1 MDNDLWLAAPCAA
14 VKIWSIGSGL
24 QWQANPVALEWGKSA
39 QLRDAD
45 WHAVAGQLAAAQPDS
60 GGAEGTLATPPL
72 RWNSVRAGSA
82 WVVWLQ
88 PASARHTEPW
98 RITADKLELVQRFG
112 RLGLWERD
120 LRSGESR
127 WDAHTFRL
135 FGFEPGEVV
144 PDFEVAATRIH
155 PDDRDRARHEYRRF
169 LQQPGR
175 HATRYRLSLPD
186 GSLRHVHAVLDVRA
200 DPDGRPQS
208 VVGGMFDDTEGVTRV
223 LAQEAVSA
231 KFEKALNLAKV
242 SVWHIDAGR
251 ERIVFNDVGYELAGL
266 GRSPEGLGL
275 EQVRATVHPDDIDAI
290 VRAADEA
297 AQRPGVV
304 DVEARYRSPDGGY
317 RHLLT
322 RRVAERDANGGVIG
336 LMGISL
342 DQTVQIAE
350 REHAHALAR
359 RIELVA
365 EAARVGV
372 WSVDTVRDT
381 VEWNAEM
388 WHIYGLAPS
397 AAAPNLK
404 RWIGELVH
412 PDDRRALVTQ
422 RRQAVE
428 QGRLDFEAEFR
439 VVRPSG
445 EVRWVAC
452 RSRRELREGGELVVG
467 IHLDLTEQA
476 MQRQHAEQALRDRE
490 SAQRANLAKSAF
502 LARISHELRTPLNAV
517 LGFAQLLEHGDAAN
531 RLTPLQLE
539 RVAHIRCAGQH
550 LMALIGDV
558 LDLSAIE
565 AGNLTVARE
574 PVSVDTVLADV
585 AAWLAPLATA
595 GRVDVR
601 LERGDAWVLADAQ
614 RLRQIVVHLASD
626 AVKYAPA
633 GATVWLGGYSGADSG
648 TSADEQ
654 EGAPG
659 WFVCVRDDGSGLT
672 ATEREH
678 LAESFAR
685 LESERQTQETKE
697 LKEPAIGL
705 TIVRRLAEFMGGRV
719 DVVGAGGSGS
729 EFRVWLPACAAPHKA
744 PPAAQGEVQG
754 SPAPQLSIVYIE
766 DNPVNVILVKEL
778 VAMRPA
784 VALACCVDGLS
795 GVERALEDR
804 PDVVLVDMQLPD
816 IDGYEVLERLRGQP
830 GMAASSIIAL
840 SANAMSDDIA
850 RATAAGFDDYWTKPI
865 DFRRFLAGLDALVAA
880 RMPAG
885 AAH

>member
-14 VKIWSIGSGL
+14 IKIWSTGSGL
-24 QWQANPVALEWGKSA
+24 RWQANQAALEWGRSVR
-39 QLRDAD
+39 LRDSD

-60 GGAEGTLATPPL
+60 GGSEGALTAPPL
-72 RWNSVRAGSA
+72 RWNSVRTGSA

-88 PASARHTEPW
+88 PLPAPDAEPW
-98 RITADKLELVQRFG
+98 RIAADKLELVQRFG

-120 LRSGESR
+120 LRSGEGR

-144 PDFEVAATRIH
+144 PDFEIAATRIH
-155 PDDRDRARHEYRRF
+155 PDDRERVRHEYRHF
-169 LQQPGR
+169 LLQPGR
-175 HATRYRLSLPD
+175 HATRYRLSLPG
-186 GSLRHVHAVLDVRA
+186 GSLRHVHAVLEVRA
-200 DPDGRPQS
+200 DADGRPQS
-208 VVGGMFDDTEGVTRV
+208 VVGGMFDDTEGVARA

-231 KFEKALNLAKV
+231 KFEKALSLAKV

-266 GRSPEGLGL
+266 GRPPEGLGL
-275 EQVRATVHPDDIDAI
+275 DQVRATAHPDDIDAI

-297 AQRPGVV
+297 IQRPGVV
-304 DVEARYRSPDGGY
+304 DVEARYRNPDGTY

-322 RRVAERDANGGVIG
+322 RRVAERDANGSVIG

-342 DQTVQIAE
+342 DQTAQIAE

-359 RIELVA
+359 RIELVT

-372 WSVDTVRDT
+372 WSVDTVLDT

-388 WHIYGLAPS
+388 WRIYGLVPGAGAPS
-397 AAAPNLK
+397 LK

-428 QGRLDFEAEFR
+428 QGRFDFEAEFR
-439 VVRPSG
+439 IVRPGG

-467 IHLDLTEQA
+467 IHLDLTEQTL
-476 MQRQHAEQALRDRE
+476 QRQHAEQALRDRE

-517 LGFAQLLEHGDAAN
+517 LGFAQLLEHDDAAN
-531 RLTPLQLE
+531 RLPPVQLE
-539 RVAHIRCAGQH
+539 RVAHIRAAGEH

-574 PVSVDTVLADV
+574 PVPVDAVLGDV
-585 AAWLAPLATA
+585 AAWLAPLAA
-595 GRVDVR
+595 GGRVVVR
-601 LERGDAWVLADAQ
+601 VERSEAWVLADAQ
-614 RLRQIVVHLASD
+614 RLRQIVVNLASD

-633 GATVWLGGYSGADSG
+633 GATVWLAAHSGEQSG
-648 TSADEQ
+648 D
-654 EGAPG
+654 PG
-659 WFVCVRDDGSGLT
+659 WFVCVRDDGRGLT
-672 ATEREH
+672 AIEREH
-678 LAESFAR
+678 LADSFAQ
-685 LESERQTQETKE
+685 LESERES
-697 LKEPAIGL
+697 KEPAIGL

-729 EFRVWLPACAAPHKA
+729 EFRVWLPACAAPHTVQ
-744 PPAAQGEVQG
+744 PAGQGGARGPV
-754 SPAPQLSIVYIE
+754 APQLSIVYIE

-778 VAMRPA
+778 VAMRPG
-784 VALACCVDGLS
+784 VGLACCVDGMS
-795 GVERALEDR
+795 GVERALDDR

-816 IDGYEVLERLRGQP
+816 IDGYEVLKRLRGQP
-830 GMAASSIIAL
+830 SMATSSIIAL
-840 SANAMSDDIA
+840 SANGMGDDIA
-850 RATAAGFDDYWTKPI
+850 RARAAGFDDYWTKPI
-865 DFRRFLAGLDALVAA
+865 DFRRFLAGLDALMTAKAGQGADAA
-880 RMPAG
+880 Y
-885 AAH
+885 

>member
-14 VKIWSIGSGL
+14 IKIWNAETGL
-24 QWQANPVALEWGKSA
+24 RWQANPAALEWGRST
-39 QLRDAD
+39 QLRDSD
-45 WHAVAGQLAAAQPDS
+45 WHAVATQLAAVQPGS
-60 GGAEGTLATPPL
+60 GGAEGTLTTPPL
-72 RWNSVRAGSA
+72 RWNSVRAEGA

-88 PASARHTEPW
+88 PVAAPDAEPW

-144 PDFEVAATRIH
+144 PDFEIAAMRIH
-155 PDDRDRARHEYRRF
+155 PDDRDRARREYRQF

-186 GSLRHVHAVLDVRA
+186 GSLRHVHAVLEVRA
-200 DPDGRPQS
+200 DADGRPRS
-208 VVGGMFDDTEGVTRV
+208 VVGGMFDDTEGVMRV

-231 KFEKALNLAKV
+231 KFEKALSLAKV

-251 ERIVFNDVGYELAGL
+251 QRIVFNDVGYEVAGL

-275 EQVRATVHPDDIDAI
+275 DQVRATLHPDDIDAV
-290 VRAADEA
+290 VRAAEEA
-297 AQRPGVV
+297 TQRPGVV
-304 DVEARYRSPDGGY
+304 DVEARYRQPDGGY

-322 RRVAERDANGGVIG
+322 RRVAERDANGSVIG

-342 DQTVQIAE
+342 DQTAQIAE
-350 REHAHALAR
+350 REHAHALGR
-359 RIELVA
+359 RIELVT

-388 WHIYGLAPS
+388 LSIYGLAPG
-397 AAAPNLK
+397 AAAPGLK

-439 VVRPSG
+439 VVRPDG
-445 EVRWVAC
+445 DVRWVAC
-452 RSRRELREGGELVVG
+452 RSRRELREGGEVVVG
-467 IHLDLTEQA
+467 IHLDLTEQTL
-476 MQRQHAEQALRDRE
+476 QRQHAEQALRDRE

-517 LGFAQLLEHGDAAN
+517 LGFAQLLERDEAAN
-531 RLTPLQLE
+531 RLPPLQLE
-539 RVAHIRCAGQH
+539 RVAHIRTAGEH

-565 AGNLTVARE
+565 AGNLAVARE
-574 PVSVDTVLADV
+574 PVSVDAVLRDV
-585 AAWLAPLATA
+585 AAWLASLAAA
-595 GRVDVR
+595 GRVVVR
-601 LERGDAWVLADAQ
+601 VERSEAWVLADAQ
-614 RLRQIVVHLASD
+614 RLRQILVNLASD

-633 GATVWLGGYSGADSG
+633 GATVWLAARSGEQSG
-648 TSADEQ
+648 
-654 EGAPG
+654 GAPG
-659 WFVCVRDDGSGLT
+659 WFVCVRDDGRGLT
-672 ATEREH
+672 ATERER
-678 LAESFAR
+678 LADSFAR

-697 LKEPAIGL
+697 LQEPAIGL

-719 DVVGAGGSGS
+719 DVAGAVGSGS
-729 EFRVWLPACAAPHKA
+729 EFRVWLPACAAPHAAA
-744 PPAAQGEVQG
+744 PAGQGSAQG
-754 SPAPQLSIVYIE
+754 SPQPQLSIVYIE

-778 VAMRPA
+778 VAMRPE
-784 VALACCVDGLS
+784 VVLACSVDGMS
-795 GVERALEDR
+795 GVERALDER

-816 IDGYEVLERLRGQP
+816 IDGYEVLKRLRGQP
-830 GMAASSIIAL
+830 SMAASSIIAL
-840 SANAMSDDIA
+840 SANGMSDDIA
-850 RATAAGFDDYWTKPI
+850 RAREAGFDDYWTKPI

-880 RMPAG
+880 KTGASADAPAG
-885 AAH
+885 ASH

>member
-1 MDNDLWLAAPCAA
+1 MDDDLWLAAPCAA
-14 VKIWSIGSGL
+14 IKIWNAESGL
-24 QWQANPVALEWGKSA
+24 RWQANPAALELGRS
-39 QLRDAD
+39 QLRESD
-45 WHAVAGQLAAAQPDS
+45 WHAVARQLAAAQPAR
-60 GGAEGTLATPPL
+60 GGAEGTLTAPSL

-88 PASARHTEPW
+88 PVAAPVVESDREPW

-155 PDDRDRARHEYRRF
+155 PDDRDRARREYRQF

-186 GSLRHVHAVLDVRA
+186 GSLRHVHAVLEVRA
-200 DPDGRPQS
+200 DADGRPRS

-231 KFEKALNLAKV
+231 KFEKALSLAKV

-251 ERIVFNDVGYELAGL
+251 QRIVFNDVGYELAGL
-266 GRSPEGLGL
+266 GRPAEGLGL
-275 EQVRATVHPDDIDAI
+275 DHVRATVHPDDIDAI
-290 VRAADEA
+290 VRAAEEA
-297 AQRPGVV
+297 TQRPGVV
-304 DVEARYRSPDGGY
+304 DVEARYRQPDGGY

-322 RRVAERDANGGVIG
+322 RRVAERDANGRVIG

-342 DQTVQIAE
+342 DQTAQIAE
-350 REHAHALAR
+350 REHAHALGR
-359 RIELVA
+359 RIELVT

-372 WSVDTVRDT
+372 WSVDTVRDS

-388 WHIYGLAPS
+388 LRIYGLAPG
-397 AAAPNLK
+397 APAPSLK

-439 VVRPSG
+439 VMRPDG
-445 EVRWVAC
+445 DVRWVAC

-467 IHLDLTEQA
+467 IHLDLTEQTL
-476 MQRQHAEQALRDRE
+476 QRQHAEQALRDRE

-517 LGFAQLLEHGDAAN
+517 LGFAQLLERDDAN
-531 RLTPLQLE
+531 RLPPLQLE
-539 RVAHIRCAGQH
+539 RAAHIRTAGEH

-565 AGNLTVARE
+565 AGNLAVARE
-574 PVSVDTVLADV
+574 PVSVDAVLRDV
-585 AAWLAPLATA
+585 AAWLAPLAAA
-595 GRVDVR
+595 GRVVLR
-601 LERGDAWVLADAQ
+601 VERSDTWVLADAQ
-614 RLRQIVVHLASD
+614 RLRQILVNLASD

-633 GATVWLGGYSGADSG
+633 GATVMLAAQSG
-648 TSADEQ
+648 EQ
-654 EGAPG
+654 AGAPG
-659 WFVCVRDDGSGLT
+659 WFVCVRDDGRGLT

-678 LAESFAR
+678 LADSFAR

-697 LKEPAIGL
+697 LQEPAIGL
-705 TIVRRLAEFMGGRV
+705 TIQRRLAELMGGRV
-719 DVVGAGGSGS
+719 DVASAAGSGS
-729 EFRVWLPACAAPHKA
+729 EFRVWLPACSAPHAAAPA
-744 PPAAQGEVQG
+744 GQGSAQG
-754 SPAPQLSIVYIE
+754 APQPELSIVYIE

-778 VAMRPA
+778 VAMRPG
-784 VALACCVDGLS
+784 VVLACSVDGMS
-795 GVERALEDR
+795 GVERALAER

-816 IDGYEVLERLRGQP
+816 IDGYEVLKRLRGQP

-840 SANAMSDDIA
+840 SANGMSDDIA
-850 RATAAGFDDYWTKPI
+850 RARAAGFDDYWTKPI

-880 RMPAG
+880 RARASADAPAG
-885 AAH
+885 APH

>member
-14 VKIWSIGSGL
+14 IKIWNAESGL
-24 QWQANPVALEWGKSA
+24 RWQANRAALEWGRST

-45 WHAVAGQLAAAQPDS
+45 WHAVAAQLAAAQPDS
-60 GGAEGTLATPPL
+60 GGGEGALTTPPL

-88 PASARHTEPW
+88 AAAAHDAEPW
-98 RITADKLELVQRFG
+98 RISADKLELVQRFG

-120 LRSGESR
+120 LRSGEGW

-144 PDFEVAATRIH
+144 PDFEIAATRIH
-155 PDDRDRARHEYRRF
+155 PDDRDRVRREYRHF

-186 GSLRHVHAVLDVRA
+186 GSLRHVHAVLEVRA
-200 DPDGRPQS
+200 DADGRPQS
-208 VVGGMFDDTEGVTRV
+208 VVGGMFDDTEGVARV

-231 KFEKALNLAKV
+231 KFEKALSLAKV
-242 SVWHIDAGR
+242 SVWHIDADR
-251 ERIVFNDVGYELAGL
+251 KRIVFNDVGYELTGL
-266 GRSPEGLGL
+266 GRPPEGLSL
-275 EQVRATVHPDDIDAI
+275 DHVRATAHPDDIDAI
-290 VRAADEA
+290 MRAADEA
-297 AQRPGVV
+297 TQRPGVV
-304 DVEARYRSPDGGY
+304 DVEARYRNPDGSY

-322 RRVAERDANGGVIG
+322 RRVAERDANGSVIG

-342 DQTVQIAE
+342 DQTAQIAE
-350 REHAHALAR
+350 RERAHALAR
-359 RIELVA
+359 RIELVT

-388 WHIYGLAPS
+388 LRIYGLAPNTE
-397 AAAPNLK
+397 APSLK

-412 PDDRRALVTQ
+412 PDDRRALVAQ
-422 RRQAVE
+422 RRQTVE

-439 VVRPSG
+439 VVRPGG

-467 IHLDLTEQA
+467 IHLDLTEQTL
-476 MQRQHAEQALRDRE
+476 QRQHAEQALRDRE

-517 LGFAQLLEHGDAAN
+517 LGFAQLLEHDDAAN
-531 RLTPLQLE
+531 RLPPLQLE
-539 RVAHIRCAGQH
+539 RVAHIRTAGEH

-565 AGNLTVARE
+565 AGSLTVARE
-574 PVSVDTVLADV
+574 PVSVDAVLGDV
-585 AAWLAPLATA
+585 AAWLAPLAA
-595 GRVDVR
+595 GGRVVVR
-601 LERGDAWVLADAQ
+601 VERSDAWVLADAQ
-614 RLRQIVVHLASD
+614 RLRQILVNLASD

-633 GATVWLGGYSGADSG
+633 GATVWLAARSGERA
-648 TSADEQ
+648 
-654 EGAPG
+654 GAPG
-659 WFVCVRDDGSGLT
+659 WFVCVRDDGRGLT

-678 LAESFAR
+678 LADSFAQ
-685 LESERQTQETKE
+685 LESERES
-697 LKEPAIGL
+697 KEPAIGL

-719 DVVGAGGSGS
+719 DVVGAEEAGS
-729 EFRVWLPACAAPHKA
+729 EFRLWLPACAAPRA
-744 PPAAQGEVQG
+744 SPPAG
-754 SPAPQLSIVYIE
+754 STAPQLAIHYIE
-766 DNPVNVILVKEL
+766 DNPVNVILVREL
-778 VAMRPA
+778 VAMRPG
-784 VALACCVDGLS
+784 VALDCSVDGMS
-795 GVERALEDR
+795 GVERALDAR

-816 IDGYEVLERLRGQP
+816 IDGYEVLKRLRAQP
-830 GMAASSIIAL
+830 SMAQSSIIAL
-840 SANAMSDDIA
+840 SANGMSDDIA
-850 RATAAGFDDYWTKPI
+850 RARAAGFDDYWTKPI
-865 DFRRFLAGLDALVAA
+865 DFRRFLAGLDELVAA
-880 RMPAG
+880 RVGTEPGAQAG
-885 AAH
+885 APR